1 MHEVFRLGP
10 FDFDATVLRLYRA
23 GAAVDV
29 EPRPLEVLAELL
41 REAGQVVT
49 KNDLLEKVW
58 ANRIV
63 TESALTRCINQ
74 LRAALGDDARTL
86 VLTVHGYG
94 YRYTGEVQRLD
105 YLPVA
110 PPTEAAWLP
119 EVEGVL
125 PGRPTGAVSACA
137 PRRWRGPARRGGD
150 RCSRGGRRR

>member
-74 LRAALGDDARTL
+74 LRAALDDDQRTTRARPSGSRATARPVSDAR
-86 VLTVHGYG
+86 
-94 YRYTGEVQRLD
+94 
-105 YLPVA
+105 
-110 PPTEAAWLP
+110 
-119 EVEGVL
+119 
-125 PGRPTGAVSACA
+125 
-137 PRRWRGPARRGGD
+137 
-150 RCSRGGRRR
+150 